1 MIEGATAA
9 ERLAKQ
15 RRSLRKRL
23 GMGGKMDEL
32 MDTNELIQDED
43 LLVEAA
49 PSKEDASKE
58 AAPTEATE
66 LLSNMEGT
74 QSGS

>member
-1 MIEGATAA
+1 MVIEGATAA

-32 MDTNELIQDED
+32 MDTNDLIQDED
-43 LLVEAA
+43 LLAEAG
-49 PSKEDASKE
+49 PSKNDAVKKE
-58 AAPTEATE
+58 TPTATATE

-74 QSGS
+74 A